1 MGYLIKDI
9 SLNEDFIKR
18 LPRDCMGQVREESWD
33 NVRYRTD
40 IMEEI
45 NIGFRRYDVD
55 LYMQGNRSKV
65 DDLNMQ

>member
-9 SLNEDFIKR
+9 SLNEEFTKR

-33 NVRYRTD
+33 NVRDSTD

-45 NIGFRRYDVD
+45 NVEFRR
-55 LYMQGNRSKV
+55 
-65 DDLNMQ
+65 

>member
-1 MGYLIKDI
+1 MRYLIKDI

-33 NVRYRTD
+33 NSRDSTD

-45 NIGFRRYDVD
+45 NVEFRRYEVD
-55 LYMQGNRSKV
+55 LYIQGNRSKV
-65 DDLNMQ
+65 DDLDM